1 MGFEPEQIKLKD
13 GDIDFSQLSVRST
26 NALRRVGITT
36 KQELIDTDIE
46 LITNIG
52 EKSVREL
59 HEYLGRDLVQKE
71 QPKKYANIQTAV
83 LFPCA
88 NSVSQENFQ
97 HTMKNKISLK
107 NIESHLL
114 PKQKETLA
122 TMGEEFYFWG
132 IKSTSDKGWDNINID
147 AAGLFFANKEV
158 FAVGTIIYK
167 FINPQLADYFWSPE
181 NITNR
186 SYKYMFAFSNLEK
199 VSIPQLKVNQT
210 IGFKAN
216 YVTQGFMGLNKIR
229 SRDIVNLL
237 NTYSN

>member
-1 MGFEPEQIKLKD
+1 MSPIESYLI
-13 GDIDFSQLSVRST
+13 SSVRDI
-26 NALRRVGITT
+26 ARIVT
-36 KQELIDTDIE
+36 KS
-46 LITNIG
+46 
-52 EKSVREL
+52 KS
-59 HEYLGRDLVQKE
+59 RDDDQR
-71 QPKKYANIQTAV
+71 KKYTDMV
-83 LFPCA
+83 R
-88 NSVSQENFQ
+88 
-97 HTMKNKISLK
+97 
-107 NIESHLL
+107 
-114 PKQKETLA
+114 TL
-122 TMGEEFYFWG
+122 MEEYDYNEDGE
-132 IKSTSDKGWDNINID
+132 
-147 AAGLFFANKEV
+147 L
-158 FAVGTIIYK
+158 K